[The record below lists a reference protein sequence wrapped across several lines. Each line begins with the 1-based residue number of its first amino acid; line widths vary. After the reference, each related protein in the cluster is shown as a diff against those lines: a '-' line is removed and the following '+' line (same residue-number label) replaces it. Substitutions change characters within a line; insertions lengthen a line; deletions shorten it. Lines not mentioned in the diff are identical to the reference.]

1 MPNSKVRQCVQE
13 KQVVGQIKPSQA
25 RIDYDLPTMSE
36 QLRSTAQKISKITM

>member
-1 MPNSKVRQCVQE
+1 VTQFVQK

-25 RIDYDLPTMSE
+25 CIDYDLPTMSE